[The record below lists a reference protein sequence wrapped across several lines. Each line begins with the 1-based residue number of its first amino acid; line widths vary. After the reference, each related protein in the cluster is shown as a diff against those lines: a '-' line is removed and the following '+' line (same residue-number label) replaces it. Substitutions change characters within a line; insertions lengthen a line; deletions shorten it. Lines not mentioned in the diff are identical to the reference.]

1 MTLLAGIILFVISLI
16 GIGLT
21 LITLP
26 GTWFIV
32 GSALLINW
40 LWMPVF
46 NTWMLAACAGM
57 ALLAEIAD
65 FALSAA
71 GASKSGGGRSGAI
84 GSIFGGLIGAIVGS
98 FVVPILGTIAGG
110 VIGAGVGAFAL
121 ERGVAQRSWEQA
133 MKIGRGAAIG
143 RAAAMFLKVAIA
155 AAIGICLTA
164 DALIR

>member
-1 MTLLAGIILFVISLI
+1 MSLLAGILLFVVSLL

-32 GSALLINW
+32 GSAMLINW
-40 LWMPVF
+40 LWIPVF
-46 NTWMLAACAGM
+46 NVWMLAACAGM
-57 ALLAEIAD
+57 ALVAEIAD

-71 GASKSGGGRSGAI
+71 GASKSGGGKSGAI
-84 GSIFGGLIGAIVGS
+84 GSIIGGLVGAIAGS

-110 VIGAGVGAFAL
+110 VIGAGIGALAL
-121 ERGVAQRSWEQA
+121 ERGIAQRSWEQA
-133 MKIGRGAAIG
+133 VKIGRGAALG
-143 RAAAMFLKVAIA
+143 RAAALFLKVAIA
-155 AAIGICLTA
+155 AAIGICLTV

>member
-1 MTLLAGIILFVISLI
+1 MTLLPGIILFIASLL
-16 GIGLT
+16 GIALT

-32 GSALLINW
+32 GSAVLVQW

-46 NTWMLAACAGM
+46 NVWVLAACALM
-57 ALLAEIAD
+57 ALLAEVAD

-84 GSIFGGLIGAIVGS
+84 GSIFGGLIGAIAGS

-110 VIGAGVGAFAL
+110 VIGAGFGAFAL

-133 MKIGRGAAIG
+133 AKIGRGAAVG
-143 RAAAMFLKVAIA
+143 RAAALFLKVAIA